1 MPCYR
6 PALHR
11 LLVIAAGTL
20 LMSALAAC
28 GGASPQM
35 VQPLPT
41 LPASDIAELDIVT
54 GQHIFVPAYS
64 DVFIGDAGQTIQ
76 MAITLLIHNTDPD
89 DEIIIESVQYFNTD
103 GEMVREF
110 IEQPV
115 TLRAMATTGFVVNA
129 SNSSGGWGANFTVS
143 WGAPTPV
150 YEPVVEALMV
160 NTSMAMGVS
169 FVSQGRVVSERH

>member
-1 MPCYR
+1 MPRY
-6 PALHR
+6 PHVPHR
-11 LLVIAAGTL
+11 LLVVASGMLLAAL
-20 LMSALAAC
+20 SAC
-28 GGASPQM
+28 GGASPQQ

-54 GQHIFVPAYS
+54 GQHLFVPAYS
-64 DVFIGDAGQTIQ
+64 EVFFGDDQQTIQ

-89 DEIIIESVQYFNTD
+89 DAIIIESVQYFNTD
-103 GEMVREF
+103 GEQVREF
-110 IEQPV
+110 IDQPV
-115 TLRAMATTGFVVNA
+115 TLNPMATTGFVVNA
-129 SNSSGGWGANFTVS
+129 SDSSGGWGANFTVS